1 MGLQFILILIAIIS
15 FLIILYLMFPGR
27 LQKLKEPALL
37 RSKGEKP
44 QNEMKDYSTYQMPFG
59 ERLIYIFQAMLIL
72 FLLGYVFYQHLLLSL
87 VLTPLALYYP
97 KIKRKEI
104 IVSRKLQLNIEFKDA
119 LYAISSSL
127 SAGKS
132 MEASLR
138 DAIRD
143 LKLQYAG
150 ESTFIISELELII
163 GKLEMNE
170 TIESAFHDLA
180 SYSHLEDIQNFVD
193 VFVTSNRAGGN
204 LVEVM
209 KNTSKIIAEKLEF
222 KQDLELLLAQRKFE
236 QRVLMVLPVLLIIVL
251 KATAPDYMAPVFTTA
266 VGRVVM
272 TIALVLMGIALW
284 LSKKIMNIEV

>member
-44 QNEMKDYSTYQMPFG
+44 QNEMKDYSTYQMPFS

-104 IVSRKLQLNIEFKDA
+104 IVRRKLQLNIEFKDA